1 MWIHLLFGQK
11 GKNVSDETRAL
22 IRKRMNEE
30 WSEEQIQASQ
40 IAGLQSMINGW
51 TINIQMLEAKIEEI
65 KTKIDNK
72 DSDKGSKTD
81 IKENLLISNSVL
93 F

>member
-1 MWIHLLFGQK
+1 MPK
-11 GKNVSDETRAL
+11 
-22 IRKRMNEE
+22 RKRMNERSPSEPIAVPAEE

-65 KTKIDNK
+65 KTKIDNIK
-72 DSDKGSKTD
+72 KNYTIDK
-81 IKENLLISNSVL
+81 
-93 F
+93 